1 MTRKSTVVPESAL
14 MEAFEQGKML
24 AWSSAYDA
32 GFENGYVTAQQEVDD
47 WHWDDKYQQ
56 GRADAAESI
65 ARWLDI
71 LPDEVFAVL
80 RPHLVHALTVALS
93 DEPPF

>member
-1 MTRKSTVVPESAL
+1 MARKQTAIPESAL
-14 MEAFEQGKML
+14 MEAFDQGRMT
-24 AWSSAYDA
+24 AWDSAYAA
-32 GFENGYVTAQQEVDD
+32 GYDDGYVAGQASMAYTAD
-47 WHWDDKYQQ
+47 YAQ

-93 DEPPF
+93 EEPPF

>member
-1 MTRKSTVVPESAL
+1 MARKQTAIPESAL
-14 MEAFEQGKML
+14 MEAFEQGRL
-24 AWSSAYDA
+24 HAWDSAYDA
-32 GFENGYVTAQQEVDD
+32 GWAKGFEDGQSSMAFGAEYA
-47 WHWDDKYQQ
+47 Q
-56 GRADAAESI
+56 GRAHAAESI

-80 RPHLVHALTVALS
+80 KPHLVHALTVALL

>member
-1 MTRKSTVVPESAL
+1 MARKQTVVPESAL
-14 MEAFEQGKML
+14 MEAFEQGRL
-24 AWSSAYDA
+24 SAWDSAYE
-32 GFENGYVTAQQEVDD
+32 GGYENGYMAGQASMAYGYD
-47 WHWDDKYQQ
+47 YAQ

-80 RPHLVHALTVALS
+80 KPHLVHALTVALS